1 MSPGS
6 AISRR
11 IVLAWRFNLAARASK
26 ALNWLPSPG
35 FDADCG
41 SMTSSIGLSI
51 GQGASSSRLGA
62 LPVSG
67 QSTQP
72 ASKTVDTRAKRMN
85 WTLFADESKNQQAE
99 KPIES
104 GVRSHTSE
112 ASIVHCRSSARCDPE
127 DAGGSHMTWA
137 RPDCGNVVKREVSR

>member
-6 AISRR
+6 AISRL
-11 IVLAWRFNLAARASK
+11 IVLAWLFNLAARAFK
-26 ALNWLPSPG
+26 ASNWLPPPAFAAG
-35 FDADCG
+35 CG

-51 GQGASSSRLGA
+51 GQGALLSRLGA

-72 ASKTVDTRAKRMN
+72 ASKTADTRAMRMN
-85 WTLFADESKNQQAE
+85 WTLFADEAKNQQAE

-112 ASIVHCRSSARCDPE
+112 TSIVH
-127 DAGGSHMTWA
+127 
-137 RPDCGNVVKREVSR
+137 

>member
-11 IVLAWRFNLAARASK
+11 IVLAWLLNLVARAFK
-26 ALNWLPSPG
+26 AFNWLPAPG
-35 FDADCG
+35 FASDCG

-51 GQGASSSRLGA
+51 GQGPLSSRLGA

-72 ASKTVDTRAKRMN
+72 ARKTADMRAMRMVGRI
-85 WTLFADESKNQQAE
+85 FADEANDQQAE

-104 GVRSHTSE
+104 GTRSHKSVT
-112 ASIVHCRSSARCDPE
+112 AIAHRPSSARCDPE
-127 DAGGSHMTWA
+127 DAGGRHVIWA
-137 RPDCGNVVKREVSR
+137 GLDCGHVVRRKMP